1 MTREEHLKWCNK
13 CTSRTLNLQKGTIC
27 SLTNEI
33 ADFEGDCKDF
43 NLDETVPNKPP
54 MEIPEDGVS
63 AAEGVAHLSEE
74 SLEILR
80 SDQQLVPAILAGS
93 GAAVVGA
100 IVWAMVTVATGYQIG
115 YMAIAVGAAVGLAVR
130 VVGKGIDPIFGYVGG
145 GLALFG
151 CVLGNLFSIIGFV
164 AGADEMG
171 YFETLSALDF
181 SLMVELL
188 GLNFDVIDLLFYGIA
203 AYEGYTFAFRKL
215 TEEDVAA

>member
-1 MTREEHLKWCNK
+1 MTREEHLKWCNR
-13 CTSRTLNLQKGTIC
+13 CTSRKLELQKGTIC

-33 ADFEGDCKDF
+33 ADFEGECQDF
-43 NLDETVPNKPP
+43 KLDETVPEKAP
-54 MEIPEDGVS
+54 MELPEDDIS
-63 AAEGVAHLSEE
+63 AAEGEAHVSEE
-74 SLEILR
+74 KLQALR
-80 SDQQLVPAILAGS
+80 SDQQLVPAIIAGL
-93 GAAVVGA
+93 GAAVAGA
-100 IVWAMVTVATGYQIG
+100 VIWAMVAVSTGYQIG
-115 YMAIAVGAAVGLAVR
+115 YMAIAIGAAVGFAIR
-130 VVGKGIDPIFGYVGG
+130 AVGKGIDPIFGYLGG
-145 GLALFG
+145 GLTLLG
-151 CVLGNLFSIIGFV
+151 CALGNLFSIIGFV